1 MTKENE
7 QLIQLIKENPD
18 LPVVPMVYYDV
29 VNDEYG
35 YWEGKWGKCY
45 VTDYIAVEEL
55 NNQIF
60 FKEDGFNEEVV
71 LSYIFEEEYLL
82 MSDEEAKDYFYNSIP
97 WKRAIIVFIHER

>member
-45 VTDYIAVEEL
+45 VMLCY
-55 NNQIF
+55 
-60 FKEDGFNEEVV
+60 
-71 LSYIFEEEYLL
+71 
-82 MSDEEAKDYFYNSIP
+82 
-97 WKRAIIVFIHER
+97 